1 MLWAY
6 LALGALW
13 LGGAFA
19 ISLGA
24 VVTHHVSIDSS
35 GGLNSLDNPGGSTP
49 GGVPYRRYSSP
60 RSACAGWCGSSGRC

>member
-24 VVTHHVSIDSS
+24 VIGHHISIDSS
-35 GGLNSLDNPGGSTP
+35 GGLTSLDNPGGSDAWW
-49 GGVPYRRYSSP
+49 GVVQAAFFP
-60 RSACAGWCGSSGRC
+60 AVAV